1 MTSPQGGPFS
11 DVEVAAA
18 ASGGLESG
26 ERTSDFGSHGE
37 GCDAVGYVLALR
49 TRGAAAPAA
58 GKESAAAAAGKVQPA
73 RVGV

>member
-49 TRGAAAPAA
+49 TRGAAAA